1 METQSVVELEIET
14 EEQPVALCGNCGSP
28 NIHAARVRSAFWHDD
43 RLVVVED
50 IPAVVCDACHEQFFD
65 DGAIV
70 VLDLLRG
77 DGFPS
82 EKARSELRVPVFSFN
97 DRIALREES

>member
-1 METQSVVELEIET
+1 METLNVVEFEIET
-14 EEQPVALCGNCGSP
+14 EEQPVAQCANCGSQS
-28 NIHAARVRSAFWHDD
+28 IHGARVRSAFWHDE
-43 RLVVVED
+43 RLVVVDD
-50 IPAVVCDACHEQFFD
+50 IPAVVCDDCHEQFFG

-77 DGFPS
+77 DGFPA

-97 DRIALREES
+97 DRMPPLEES